1 MVYNKEEYNM
11 LSKFFDG
18 VDKMIVAKLVLFH
31 TLVIAISNYLVSINF
46 DLLGHPLTAAAFTFP
61 LVIVATDLTVRLIG
75 KTAGRA
81 VVALSYLPAV
91 AVSVGVILWSGA
103 PESVAYRIGFA
114 SGSAYL
120 VGTMLDVYVFQ
131 WVRERFTA
139 WFYAPALSMIA
150 ANFIDTYTFFYVGF
164 ANGADEFMAA
174 NWDTVALNQSI
185 TKLVIGWIVFL
196 PAYGILLNMIQKKVI
211 VIK

>member
-1 MVYNKEEYNM
+1 MI
-11 LSKFFDG
+11 SKFFEG
-18 VDKMIVAKLVLFH
+18 VDKAVVAKLVLFH
-31 TLVIAISNYLVSINF
+31 TLVIAISNYLVTINF

-75 KTAGRA
+75 KAAGRA
-81 VVALSYLPAV
+81 VVALSYIPAI
-91 AVSVGVILWSGA
+91 AVSIAVIMIEGA
-103 PESVAYRIGFA
+103 PSSVAMRIGFA

-150 ANFIDTYTFFYVGF
+150 ANLIDTYTFFYVGF

-174 NWDTVALNQSI
+174 NWDTVAFNQAL
-185 TKLVIGWIVFL
+185 TKLVIGWIIFL
-196 PAYGILLNMIQKKVI
+196 PAYGVLLNMLQRKV
-211 VIK
+211 VVDYGPNGGRSS

>member
-1 MVYNKEEYNM
+1 M

-18 VDKMIVAKLVLFH
+18 VNKMVVARLVLFH
-31 TLVIAISNYLVSINF
+31 TAVIAISNYLVSINF
-46 DLLGHPLTAAAFTFP
+46 DLFGHPLTAAAFTFP

-81 VVALSYLPAV
+81 VVALSYIPAV
-91 AVSVGVILWSGA
+91 AVSVAVILWSGA

-196 PAYGILLNMIQKKVI
+196 PAYGVLLNMIQKKVI

>member
-1 MVYNKEEYNM
+1 M

-196 PAYGILLNMIQKKVI
+196 PAYGVLLNMIQKKVI

>member
-18 VDKMIVAKLVLFH
+18 VNKMVVARLVLFH
-31 TLVIAISNYLVSINF
+31 TAVIAISNYLVSINF
-46 DLLGHPLTAAAFTFP
+46 DLFGHPLTAAAFTFP

-81 VVALSYLPAV
+81 VVALSYIPAV
-91 AVSVGVILWSGA
+91 AVSVAVILWSGA

-196 PAYGILLNMIQKKVI
+196 PAYGVLLNMIQKKVI

>member
-1 MVYNKEEYNM
+1 M

-81 VVALSYLPAV
+81 VVALSYIPAV
-91 AVSVGVILWSGA
+91 AVSVAVILWSGA

-196 PAYGILLNMIQKKVI
+196 PAYGVLLNMIQKKVI